1 MFDYKTPNV
10 IYSNTQYSGYEYI
23 GYSYLVTLLRMNIFD
38 ILIWSGCE
46 EQIYSLYSI
55 DRHKILYIQILSFL
69 VMNIIDIPIWLSC

>member
-1 MFDYKTPNV
+1 MSYIQILSILVMNIFDIP
-10 IYSNTQYSGYEYI
+10 IW
-23 GYSYLVTLLRMNIFD
+23 LHRMNIFN

-69 VMNIIDIPIWLSC
+69 VMNIFDIPIWLSC